1 MNVSLQ
7 RCLPFS
13 VEGDPLGKSQ
23 RQEKSGF
30 YKDRKNTLLIKGGCT
45 KLVQMTGVS
54 LGMKHICSKT
64 NSLAPLAN
72 TGKLEVDCL
81 EKDDK

>member
-1 MNVSLQ
+1 MSLQ

-13 VEGDPLGKSQ
+13 AEGDPLENSQ
-23 RQEKSGF
+23 RQEKPGV
-30 YKDRKNTLLIKGGCT
+30 YRDRKNTLVIKGGCT

-54 LGMKHICSKT
+54 LEMKHICSKA

-72 TGKLEVDCL
+72 IGKLEVVFFG
-81 EKDDK
+81 KKI